1 MRLRV
6 LSVVLLTTLWVFIA
20 PREALAVVQSLNGQ
34 TGQTQ
39 TFQNDTN
46 VIINSLN
53 NIHSL
58 GWQGLLP
65 LSRGGTGASS
75 FAAGSLLFSDGTS
88 ISQDNSNLFWDDINN
103 RLAIGTTSRNS
114 TLHVIGDAYVPPTGG
129 GADVILA
136 EWSSNTTNLD
146 VDWAGLNLWNTDTT
160 NNNYASIWFNTKQ
173 SPELGEL
180 PIIWGAAIQAIFTD
194 HNVINGKTDLA
205 LKVSNPSGYI
215 EAIRIRSDANVGIGT
230 TSPNAK
236 LDVAGTIRGNS
247 TMFLG
252 SSTSP
257 GCIVM
262 GDSDGSGVTYVTVN
276 DGILSASTTKP
287 SVCQ

>member
-114 TLHVIGDAYVPPTGG
+114 TLHVIGDAHTPPSGD

-160 NNNYASIWFNTKQ
+160 KNN
-173 SPELGEL
+173 
-180 PIIWGAAIQAIFTD
+180 
-194 HNVINGKTDLA
+194 
-205 LKVSNPSGYI
+205 
-215 EAIRIRSDANVGIGT
+215 
-230 TSPNAK
+230 
-236 LDVAGTIRGNS
+236 
-247 TMFLG
+247 
-252 SSTSP
+252 
-257 GCIVM
+257 
-262 GDSDGSGVTYVTVN
+262 
-276 DGILSASTTKP
+276 
-287 SVCQ
+287 

>member
-75 FAAGSLLFSDGTS
+75 FAAEPNTPSVNPEAGCL
-88 ISQDNSNLFWDDINN
+88 I
-103 RLAIGTTSRNS
+103 
-114 TLHVIGDAYVPPTGG
+114 TLPPTV
-129 GADVILA
+129 AD
-136 EWSSNTTNLD
+136 SSLEN
-146 VDWAGLNLWNTDTT
+146 
-160 NNNYASIWFNTKQ
+160 
-173 SPELGEL
+173 
-180 PIIWGAAIQAIFTD
+180 
-194 HNVINGKTDLA
+194 
-205 LKVSNPSGYI
+205 
-215 EAIRIRSDANVGIGT
+215 
-230 TSPNAK
+230 
-236 LDVAGTIRGNS
+236 
-247 TMFLG
+247 
-252 SSTSP
+252 SP
-257 GCIVM
+257 GM
-262 GDSDGSGVTYVTVN
+262 QLFPALT
-276 DGILSASTTKP
+276 LK
-287 SVCQ
+287 